1 MTKFLIDNCLTPALA
16 KLARDRGHEDA
27 THLEWRHRSD
37 WKDWNVTDMAID
49 GDWTL
54 VTRNSVD
61 FRGPAKA
68 PGTNGE
74 YSKRVLHAGL
84 ICLNG
89 PSGMDLDMQIDLF
102 RTALDALAK
111 NEDLVNQCL
120 EVTMD
125 ETGAVRILR
134 YELPKGEETAI

>member
-1 MTKFLIDNCLTPALA
+1 MTKFLIDNCLTPELA
-16 KLARDRGHEDA
+16 KLARDHGHEDA

-37 WKDWNVTDMAID
+37 WKDWNVTDMAVE

-61 FRGPAKA
+61 FRGPANA
-68 PGTNGE
+68 PGTKGE
-74 YSKRVLHAGL
+74 YGKLVLHAGL

-89 PSGMDLDMQIDLF
+89 PVGMDLDMQIDLF
-102 RTALDALAK
+102 RKALEALA
-111 NEDLVNQCL
+111 EDGDLVNTCL

-125 ETGAVRILR
+125 DQGTIRIQR
-134 YELPKGEETAI
+134 YQLPHSEENG